1 MRQLFSRQSRHKK
14 LSAYAIQATGTLSY
28 LQDYDLQIAIPHSAC
43 WFLGTPSAD
52 NQPHHPA
59 LCPGTRSLIVCLR
72 SSPGLPALR
81 SNTIAPC
88 QWMLYP
94 LHCVGCSIAASVQNQ
109 HYTGYMHGVARPT
122 EKHFCSLKKPCN
134 MFHHVRP
141 KALE

>member
-1 MRQLFSRQSRHKK
+1 
-14 LSAYAIQATGTLSY
+14 
-28 LQDYDLQIAIPHSAC
+28 
-43 WFLGTPSAD
+43 
-52 NQPHHPA
+52 
-59 LCPGTRSLIVCLR
+59 
-72 SSPGLPALR
+72 
-81 SNTIAPC
+81 
-88 QWMLYP
+88 MLYP